1 MLRNLQRAYDES
13 DYEMLAVFA
22 PEGARDLY
30 AALAATRRGDRSA
43 AKAALSAMRER
54 PGWSA
59 WLAAMAGDSRLA
71 AVSRLLD

>member
-1 MLRNLQRAYDES
+1 
-13 DYEMLAVFA
+13 
-22 PEGARDLY
+22 
-30 AALAATRRGDRSA
+30 LAATRRGDRSA

-59 WLAAMAGDSRLA
+59 WLASMAGDSRLA